1 MTNEFRLLEAK
12 AFWIAS
18 SALRKA
24 IRCGEAGVEALEQVV
39 ENHARY
45 GVQPA
50 IKARAKELLSERRRS
65 SKAG

>member
-1 MTNEFRLLEAK
+1 MTKEFRSLEVT

-18 SALRKA
+18 SELRKA
-24 IRCGEAGVEALEQVV
+24 IRSGGANVEALTQAV

-50 IKARAKELLSERRRS
+50 IKARAKELLGERRRS
-65 SKAG
+65 RKAG

>member
-1 MTNEFRLLEAK
+1 MTSEFRLLEAK
-12 AFWIAS
+12 AFWVAS
-18 SALRKA
+18 SELRKA
-24 IRCGEAGVEALEQVV
+24 IRSGGADIEAIEQTV

-50 IKARAKELLSERRRS
+50 IKARAKELLGERRRS